1 MLPGQMT
8 RTLFVTQLNRAHN
21 VSPPRTTRL
30 TVAAFALVRSVV
42 ESCLSFAGM
51 IESTFTAT
59 HSSFYAIMSLV
70 EHFGN
75 LRNTLSAILF
85 SIPLLR
91 LLQSLINKLLGRPV
105 QPFTP
110 ESFAQYESR
119 STQPK
124 LSKKPLIIFLL
135 AIFGLPYLM
144 SKLITRL
151 AKQSIEAEHL
161 DPQKLEFYQALYDF
175 TPQDVA
181 VELSL
186 RKGDIVAVLQ
196 KLDGGW
202 WKARKRDGSVG
213 FVPGNYLDIIPRR
226 NVVQGKAA

>member
-1 MLPGQMT
+1 
-8 RTLFVTQLNRAHN
+8 VD
-21 VSPPRTTRL
+21 
-30 TVAAFALVRSVV
+30 
-42 ESCLSFAGM
+42 SCLSFAGM

-59 HSSFYAIMSLV
+59 HSSFYAIMSLI

-75 LRNTLSAILF
+75 LRSTISAVLF
-85 SIPLLR
+85 SIPLIR

-105 QPFTP
+105 RPFTA
-110 ESFAQYESR
+110 EEFAKYEAKS
-119 STQPK
+119 SQPK

-151 AKQSIEAEHL
+151 AKQAIVEAEPL
-161 DPQKLEFYQALYDF
+161 DPGKLEFYQALYDF
-175 TPQDVA
+175 MPQDA
-181 VELSL
+181 NVELPL

-196 KLDGGW
+196 KLEGGW
-202 WKARKRDGSVG
+202 WKARKRDGNVG

-226 NVVQGKAA
+226 NLPAQTKSTT